1 MTATQPMLA
10 QTTWSDIGI
19 PLVFITLVG
28 VLLIVFVWQVFAT
41 SRAKSSVA
49 REEAYRALADESAQA
64 QQRTAT
70 ALEELTAE
78 LRSVRAR
85 ADELERILKTVE

>member
-1 MTATQPMLA
+1 MTVTQPMLA

-49 REEAYRALADESAQA
+49 REEAYRALAAYPP
-64 QQRTAT
+64 R
-70 ALEELTAE
+70 
-78 LRSVRAR
+78 RSSEPSPLWRS
-85 ADELERILKTVE
+85 